1 MSHARRDSPWRT
13 LVEHFFRSFFRLN
26 FLDDAGEE
34 SFRRA
39 MIGLLSGIIALGL
52 FFARL
57 FMAKYAGLSRAPSAD
72 PYRLMV
78 AADQLTMIC
87 LSGCAVALV
96 TSLILPSVFPDDTD
110 FRTLMALP
118 ISRRSIFSAKLAAL
132 FTFAAIFIG
141 ISCAGFGAPFTI
153 VSQRHWATHPLTSRL
168 AAHLAASIAAGSF
181 IVFAL
186 IAVQGLVVVLAPRRW
201 LQRLSVAIQT
211 TLICGVVLS
220 LPLVSRVPTLWSTLN
235 SKPRWLFAV
244 PPAWFFGLQEWILG
258 ARDHDTVSLAAVA
271 ALGTGAALLIAAVCY
286 TVAYQRFD
294 QTDLR
299 RAIDSRP
306 PRWRVTVPMMIRHHP
321 GSDAVQIFTMTTLSR
336 SGLHQLVFGG
346 TFAAGLA
353 LAIDRLLANIGAGDR
368 WFFAAVTGAPLTLMA
383 GSVIGIRLALL
394 LPTNIR
400 AGWIFRF
407 AEDDQTRRFQLD
419 AVRWTLFSFGVVLPA
434 MLAVPLHVYVFGPGG
449 AAASLPVVLL
459 LGWILTEMFSID
471 WRRIPFTCTF
481 LFARRPPAY
490 TVLIGILLF
499 GWFVLFGRLLV
510 ESARSGL
517 RPWAM
522 IVAVLTVIGGL
533 LTRYRRATWGQLP
546 LEFEDYLPDDVHPLR
561 LGP

>member
-1 MSHARRDSPWRT
+1 MSDAQHDSSWRT
-13 LVEHFFRSFFRLN
+13 LVGHFFRSFFRLN

-57 FMAKYAGLSRAPSAD
+57 FMAKYAGLSRAPSPD

-78 AADQLTMIC
+78 AADQLLMIC
-87 LSGCAVALV
+87 LSGCAVALI
-96 TSLILPSVFPDDTD
+96 TSLILPSIFPDETD

-118 ISRRSIFSAKLAAL
+118 ISRRSIFSAKVVAL
-132 FTFAAIFIG
+132 FMFAAIFIG
-141 ISCAGFGAPFTI
+141 ISCLGFGAPFTI
-153 VSQRHWATHPLTSRL
+153 VSQRHWATQPLPARL
-168 AAHLAASIAAGSF
+168 LAHLTASIAACSF

-186 IAVQGLVVVLAPRRW
+186 IAIQGLVVVLAPRRW
-201 LQRLSVAIQT
+201 LQRLSVAVQT

-220 LPLVSRVPTLWSTLN
+220 LPLVSRAPTLWSTLD
-235 SKPRWLFAV
+235 STPRWLFAV
-244 PPAWFFGLQEWILG
+244 PPAWFLGLQEWTLG
-258 ARDHDTVSLAAVA
+258 ARDSYTTALAAA
-271 ALGTGAALLIAAVCY
+271 AAAGTAFAVLVAAVCY
-286 TVAYQRFD
+286 AVAYQRFD
-294 QTDLR
+294 QTVLR

-306 PRWRVTVPMMIRHHP
+306 PWWRVAVPAIVHHHP
-321 GSDAVQIFTMTTLSR
+321 GYDAVRAFTMATLYR
-336 SGLHQLVFGG
+336 SGFHQLVFGG

-353 LAIDRLLANIGAGDR
+353 LATDRLLANVGAGDR

-383 GSVIGIRLALL
+383 GAVIGLRLALL
-394 LPTNIR
+394 LPTNLR
-400 AGWIFRF
+400 AAWIFRF
-407 AEDDQTRRFQLD
+407 AEDDQTRRYQLD
-419 AVRWTLFSFGVVLPA
+419 AVRWTFFSLGVVLPA
-434 MLAVPLHVYVFGPGG
+434 LLAVPLHAYVFGLGG
-449 AAASLPVVLL
+449 AAASFPVVLL

-481 LFARRPPAY
+481 LFAKRPPAY
-490 TVLIGILLF
+490 TVLMAIVVF

-510 ESARSGL
+510 QSARSGF
-517 RPWAM
+517 RPWAV
-522 IVAVLTVIGGL
+522 IVGVLTVMAGL

-546 LEFEDYLPDDVHPLR
+546 LEFEDYLPDAVNPLR